1 MLAEALRLLPPLVP
15 PEADQLFD
23 LNNQGFHSFLIFFSQ
38 KSDPRDLMR
47 GGRRQD
53 VKAVFD
59 ALPVDS
65 LWRVKRF
72 KKEGNWSKV
81 WETSEEDWE
90 ELEHYMDTEE
100 PRPALTSILI
110 DQIIAW
116 SNAICQW
123 FYSSN
128 ISEQDYSNIFGK
140 ELRMRDVFRI

>member
-1 MLAEALRLLPPLVP
+1 M
-15 PEADQLFD
+15 
-23 LNNQGFHSFLIFFSQ
+23 
-38 KSDPRDLMR
+38 
-47 GGRRQD
+47 
-53 VKAVFD
+53 KAVFD

-128 ISEQDYSNIFGK
+128 IPEQDYSNIFGK